1 MASNNEYEQ
10 QNYWDDKGDKKWI
23 NDFLLHPIKNV
34 ISVTGY
40 SRKSESGLH
49 RIDGGVDGR
58 KSVSIKIDNSTEIE
72 WYESSNGEKKFKYKQ
87 Q

>member
-10 QNYWDDKGDKKWI
+10 QSYWNSKDNKKWI

-40 SRKSESGLH
+40 SRNSEIRLD
-49 RIDGGVDGR
+49 RLDGGVDGR
-58 KSVSIKIDNSTEIE
+58 KSISVKTDNSTEIQ
-72 WYESSNGEKKFKYKQ
+72 WYESSNGEKTFKYKK
-87 Q
+87 